1 MNLSVT
7 GCYVNLG
14 GNYHGV
20 IILLSIYFEWLRSNA
35 SPMHFF
41 STMCDYC
48 FWTNQITLYIFQ
60 LKPLFSW
67 CFGLQLTKAVF
78 SLLKHTLNTGEFQRR
93 KYAGNQT
100 VWRRWL
106 QWQTLI
112 KIRAILTQ
120 PEDDATKSPQDV
132 GFRNHVFLVFSV
144 GARSS
149 VRFILRISSKVPSN
163 FHHKVCSGILD
174 FTKIK

>member
-35 SPMHFF
+35 IPMHFF

-48 FWTNQITLYIFQ
+48 FWTNQISLYIFQ

-120 PEDDATKSPQDV
+120 PEDDATKV
-132 GFRNHVFLVFSV
+132 ATRCRFSQPRLPRILCWCQKQ
-144 GARSS
+144 RS
-149 VRFILRISSKVPSN
+149 
-163 FHHKVCSGILD
+163 FHTTNIQQS
-174 FTKIK
+174 TQ